1 MNMQDPKDWFR
12 LLQIREGDSA
22 DLITKMNEQV
32 QLMTRAKY
40 ANTNDHRNEDVPAT
54 YAARLDALTS
64 EEAPEFDPTLPIVA
78 LNIWERALRAA
89 TIDIGAR
96 LIADTVLAHESDEQ
110 LRKRWSDWFDNGD
123 YWLGLLRQNWVQ
135 VVRGAAEALEEWAKD
150 QGVTH
155 VEGASQV
162 VSAMSSSV
170 RELSFTDIVPA
181 DLIKSTGMD
190 VEERFC
196 SDW

>member
-40 ANTNDHRNEDVPAT
+40 PHTNDYKNEEVPAK
-54 YAARLDALTS
+54 YGARLDALTS
-64 EEAPEFDPTLPIVA
+64 DDTPAFDPTLPIAA
-78 LNIWERALRAA
+78 LSIWERALRTA
-89 TIDIGAR
+89 TVDVGGR
-96 LIADTVLAHESDEQ
+96 LVADTLLAHESDEQ

-123 YWLGLLRQNWVQ
+123 YWPRLVKQNWVQ
-135 VVRGAAEALEEWAKD
+135 IVREAAVVLEEWAKGEGMRQVD
-150 QGVTH
+150 
-155 VEGASQV
+155 GASEV
-162 VSAMSSSV
+162 VSAVASSV

-190 VEERFC
+190 GEERFG

>member
-1 MNMQDPKDWFR
+1 MNMQDPKDWLR
-12 LLQIREGDSA
+12 LLQIRDGDSA
-22 DLITKMNEQV
+22 DLITRMNEQV
-32 QLMTRAKY
+32 QLMARAKY
-40 ANTNDHRNEDVPAT
+40 PHANDYKNEEVPAT
-54 YAARLDALTS
+54 YAARLDELTS
-64 EEAPEFDPTLPIVA
+64 EEAPAFDPTLPIAA
-78 LNIWERALRAA
+78 LSIWERALRAA

-96 LIADTVLAHESDEQ
+96 LVADTVLAHESDEQ

-123 YWLGLLRQNWVQ
+123 YWPRLVKQNWVQ
-135 VVRGAAEALEEWAKD
+135 IVREAAVVLEEWAKD